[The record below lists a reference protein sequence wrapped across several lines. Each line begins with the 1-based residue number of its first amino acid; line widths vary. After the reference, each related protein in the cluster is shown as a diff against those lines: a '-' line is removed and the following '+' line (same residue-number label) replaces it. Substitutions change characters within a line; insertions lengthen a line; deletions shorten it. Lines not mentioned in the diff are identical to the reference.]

1 MQPNV
6 ITNCCQ
12 LNVLDKV
19 KMFGAGSFNVKNVIM
34 DPAGDCAP
42 PPPSP
47 LTENRV
53 RSLINDFTMFNNQ
66 AHSLIFSLFVL
77 QMALLQKGKL
87 T

>member
-42 PPPSP
+42 PPHLPSD
-47 LTENRV
+47 R
-53 RSLINDFTMFNNQ
+53 
-66 AHSLIFSLFVL
+66 
-77 QMALLQKGKL
+77 K
-87 T
+87 